1 MDSRHQQMEEAT
13 AATQPLV
20 TQNDFSSI
28 PIVISWLAAVVVV
41 LCVAAKLAMKLNMVR
56 KLALDDSCILLSL
69 AFSIG
74 MTAGVITAC
83 HNGLGKR
90 QSGLSDRELQIYQ
103 KAVYAARLMY
113 ILTLAFSKAS
123 VLVLLGTIS
132 SNATHRVLVYATGIF
147 LSLWALTSV
156 LVSAFVCGLPRP
168 WAVSSGCIQQCVS
181 IVFACVPYL
190 KQFFLS
196 LESGMIRVDDA
207 RRRERTSSTW
217 RRGARSRTPDR
228 SKGSTLESR
237 ELAELQPAAGSW
249 AGVNVSSARGGLEDG
264 DADSIR
270 STARIIRATRT
281 FEVHRENVKDGDS
294 GA

>member
-1 MDSRHQQMEEAT
+1 MEEAT

-69 AFSIG
+69 VTWWQELEIAKDEVIG
-74 MTAGVITAC
+74 HIVAELYFRRASS
-83 HNGLGKR
+83 R
-90 QSGLSDRELQIYQ
+90 AADR
-103 KAVYAARLMY
+103 
-113 ILTLAFSKAS
+113 TLAAW
-123 VLVLLGTIS
+123 
-132 SNATHRVLVYATGIF
+132 RV
-147 LSLWALTSV
+147 
-156 LVSAFVCGLPRP
+156 
-168 WAVSSGCIQQCVS
+168 AVAAECVQCVS